1 MKRLRH
7 LVIVL
12 GDQLDLDAA
21 AFDGFDAEHDAV
33 WMAEVSE
40 ESTHVWS
47 SQPRIAIFL
56 SAMRHFA
63 QALRDVGRPLHYQ
76 RLGDANAHA
85 TLAESLQATIAQLQP
100 EALLMTAP
108 GDARVLASLRAVATQ
123 ASLVLDI
130 REDRHFFSAVHEFAA
145 HAKGRKQLRMEYF
158 YREMRRKH
166 AVLMDGDEPA
176 GGQWNFD
183 ADNRESFGKSG
194 PGAVPERARFEPDA
208 ITREVIALVRQ
219 RFAEHPGSL
228 DSFAWAVTREQAL
241 HALHGFIDQRLP
253 HFGRWQDALWPR
265 EAWLWHSHLSAALNL
280 KLLNAR
286 EVVAAAEAAYRAGRV
301 PLQSAEGFIR
311 QILGWREYV
320 RGIYWTQMPAYLERN
335 ALDAREPLPAFY
347 WNAKTDMACLADAID
362 QTLEHGYAHH
372 IQRLMVTGLYAL
384 LLGVEPKQVHA
395 WYLAVYVDAV
405 EWVELPNTLGMS
417 QAGDGGLMAS
427 KPYIAS
433 GKYIERQSGGSLC
446 AGCRYK
452 PGERVGER
460 ACPFTTLY
468 WDFLARH
475 ETMLAKNPRTVMQ
488 VRNLARVPAEERAR
502 IAERAAAI
510 RRGEVGHANRS
521 AAHATEALHEPFD
534 TSGRTGLIGKH
545 GA

>member
-1 MKRLRH
+1 MRD

-12 GDQLDLDAA
+12 GDQLDLDAS
-21 AFDGFDAEHDAV
+21 AFDGFDPAQDAV
-33 WMAEVSE
+33 WMAEVVE

-47 SQPRIAIFL
+47 SQPRIALFL
-56 SAMRHFA
+56 AAMRHFA
-63 QALRDVGRPLHYQ
+63 QALREADRPLHYQ
-76 RLGDANAHA
+76 RLDDHNAHA
-85 TLAESLQATIAQLQP
+85 TLAAALQAAIETHQP
-100 EALLMTAP
+100 KTLVMTAP
-108 GDARVLASLRAVATQ
+108 GDARVLASLRSVAQ
-123 ASLVLDI
+123 AHGRMLDI
-130 REDRHFFSAVHEFAA
+130 REDRHFVNPVRNFAA
-145 HAKGRKQLRMEYF
+145 YAKGRKQLRMEYF
-158 YREMRRKH
+158 YREMRREH
-166 AVLMDGDEPA
+166 RVLMDGDEPA

-183 ADNRESFGKSG
+183 ADNRESFGKGG
-194 PGAVPERARFEPDA
+194 PAGVPAHARFEPDA

-219 RFAEHPGSL
+219 RFAGHPGAL

-241 HALHGFIDQRLP
+241 VALQRFIDERLE
-253 HFGRWQDALWPR
+253 HFGRWQDALWPKQP
-265 EAWLWHSHLSAALNL
+265 WLWHSHLSAALNL
-280 KLLNAR
+280 KLLTAR
-286 EVVAAAEAAYRAGRV
+286 EVVHAAEAAYRAGRV
-301 PLQSAEGFIR
+301 PLPSAEGFIR

-320 RGIYWTQMPAYLERN
+320 RGIYWTQMPAYIDCN
-335 ALDAREPLPAFY
+335 ALDAQETLPSFY
-347 WNAKTDMACLADAID
+347 WDAKTNMACLADAIS

-384 LLGVEPKQVHA
+384 LLGVHPRRVHE

-446 AGCRYK
+446 AQCKYK
-452 PGERVGER
+452 PGERTGER

-488 VRNLARVPAEERAR
+488 VKNLARVGADERAR

-510 RRGEVGHANRS
+510 RRGDV
-521 AAHATEALHEPFD
+521 T
-534 TSGRTGLIGKH
+534 
-545 GA
+545 